1 MENDNRVRELELSL
15 THTLETVKRISQEI
29 NTIDKQ
35 LTTLELRHEL
45 LTSKAVALEAK
56 LVGYSENFAWVIKT
70 IVAILIAAMVGFII
84 KGGLVL

>member
-15 THTLETVKRISQEI
+15 IHTLETVKSISKEI

-45 LTSKAVALEAK
+45 LSSKALTLEAK
-56 LVGYSENFAWVIKT
+56 LVGYTDNFVWAMKAVI
-70 IVAILIAAMVGFII
+70 AIFIAAMVGFII

>member
-1 MENDNRVRELELSL
+1 MENNNKLRELELSL
-15 THTLETVKRISQEI
+15 THTLDAVRNIMQEI
-29 NTIDKQ
+29 NAIDKQ

-45 LTSKAVALEAK
+45 LSSKAATLEAK
-56 LVGYSENFAWVIKT
+56 LVGYADNFAWVMKT

>member
-15 THTLETVKRISQEI
+15 IHTLETVKRISNEI

-45 LTSKAVALEAK
+45 LSSKAVDLESK
-56 LVGYSENFAWVIKT
+56 LVGYSANFAWVIKT